1 MKAREKTWRLRIA
14 VLTCLALT
22 AFAANSILCR
32 LALGGA
38 QIDAAGYT
46 GIRLISGAV
55 VLWLLSALRRRS
67 CRVGGEGDWVSAG
80 MLFTYAFCFS
90 FAYVSLSAGTG
101 ALILFA
107 AVQIT
112 MLTSAFLKGERLHP
126 RQWAG
131 ICLALAGLTYLVLPG
146 LTAPDP
152 AGAALMAAAGVAWG
166 IYSLRGR
173 RTDDPIGSTA
183 GNFIRS
189 VPPVVIAALLAQRGL
204 HFSPPGVLLAVGSGA
219 LASGLG
225 YAMWYAALTGLSA
238 SRAATVQ
245 LSVPVLAAAGGIL
258 FHSEEPSAR
267 LVVAATVI
275 LGGVAMA
282 LFDRRN

>member
-38 QIDAAGYT
+38 QIDAAGFT

-67 CRVGGEGDWVSAG
+67 CRVGGECDWVSAG
-80 MLFTYAFCFS
+80 MLFAYAFCFS

-189 VPPVVIAALLAQRGL
+189 VPPVVIVALLALRGL

-225 YAMWYAALTGLSA
+225 YVMWYAALTGLSA

-258 FHSEEPSAR
+258 FLSEEPSAR